1 MRKFVATVAL
11 AALASTT
18 VLADAREAQAQT
30 VNEVSPTGKG
40 IVGCALIGAETVM
53 LIEAAAGAR
62 PGWAYILGGVLGAGA
77 GAAGGYFLEQAAV
90 GDSALTGVAIG
101 TLVVGLGV
109 AIPTTIALLNSTAY
123 RPEAEAP
130 TEDASPAGGTVDE
143 STTPG
148 ASAPAEGGAPAPA
161 AAPASGSTPAAAS
174 PTSARTPHGNGSRL
188 TASRAFRATGLLD
201 FTEAGMNLAVPA
213 LSVGSAVTVAE
224 MRQYGVG
231 SVPELRLP
239 LLSGSF

>member
-1 MRKFVATVAL
+1 
-11 AALASTT
+11 
-18 VLADAREAQAQT
+18 
-30 VNEVSPTGKG
+30 
-40 IVGCALIGAETVM
+40 
-53 LIEAAAGAR
+53 
-62 PGWAYILGGVLGAGA
+62 
-77 GAAGGYFLEQAAV
+77 V

-109 AIPTTIALLNSTAY
+109 AIPTTIAMLNATAY

-130 TEDASPAGGTVDE
+130 TEDASPAAGPVDE

-161 AAPASGSTPAAAS
+161 AAPASGSAPAAGA
-174 PTSARTPHGNGSRL
+174 TSARTPHGNGSRL
-188 TASRAFRATGLLD
+188 TAARAFRATGLLD